1 MTSIVERWW
10 RRGGADITYVG
21 IQTVEVLTIH
31 VGILFLSRSAWIR
44 KSIFLYVLLCS
55 LHRTSLLDLAGCTH
69 VRVTQMF
76 QISMPLQASS
86 NIQYYLVTNQC
97 FQNSFRILGR
107 SEISQRCNF
116 KLAIHDLSKE
126 DGFVNF
132 FQYMFLLF
140 SLSRA
145 LSEKF
150 KSPYHTSLH
159 WWRRFGSPRRAKYT
173 SKYHQV
179 SNFRLFEIFAKRPN
193 WRLAVC
199 AVLANHQKYLE
210 DPLVSPTLIVK
221 NLKFNWKRY
230 SLFYYIGEVSRNKY
244 YRWLDREMAHVG
256 KYT

>member
-1 MTSIVERWW
+1 MYCCAHFIVQ
-10 RRGGADITYVG
+10 V
-21 IQTVEVLTIH
+21 
-31 VGILFLSRSAWIR
+31 FLIWQDAHMLGWL
-44 KSIFLYVLLCS
+44 KCF
-55 LHRTSLLDLAGCTH
+55 
-69 VRVTQMF
+69 
-76 QISMPLQASS
+76 S
-86 NIQYYLVTNQC
+86 NMRYYLVTNQC

-126 DGFVNF
+126 NGFVNF
-132 FQYMFLLF
+132 FQFIFLLF

-173 SKYHQV
+173 RKYHQV

-210 DPLVSPTLIVK
+210 DPKVSPTLIVK

-230 SLFYYIGEVSRNKY
+230 SLFYSICEVSWNKY
-244 YRWLDREMAHVG
+244 YRWLGG
-256 KYT
+256 KICVVRTLKTSGKAKILNTY

>member
-21 IQTVEVLTIH
+21 IQTVEVLTIIH

-44 KSIFLYVLLCS
+44 KSIFLYVMLCS

-126 DGFVNF
+126 NGFVNF
-132 FQYMFLLF
+132 FQFIFLLL

-145 LSEKF
+145 LSENF
-150 KSPYHTSLH
+150 KSH
-159 WWRRFGSPRRAKYT
+159 
-173 SKYHQV
+173 
-179 SNFRLFEIFAKRPN
+179 
-193 WRLAVC
+193 
-199 AVLANHQKYLE
+199 
-210 DPLVSPTLIVK
+210 
-221 NLKFNWKRY
+221 
-230 SLFYYIGEVSRNKY
+230 
-244 YRWLDREMAHVG
+244 
-256 KYT
+256 